1 MNLLSLVEN
10 VMVKLGGLPGLQF
23 LSRYVS
29 EYQSRRTRASQT
41 VGRHLSY
48 VQTVRG
54 AASDVKTAARGSKNE
69 EEGDLDEEEVEN
81 NYEES
86 YEEDDDESYL
96 Q

>member
-29 EYQSRRTRASQT
+29 EYQRRRTQASQT
-41 VGRHLSY
+41 IGRHRSY

-54 AASDVKTAARGSKNE
+54 TAEDVKKAAGGSKKE
-69 EEGDLDEEEVEN
+69 EEDDPDEEDVEN
-81 NYEES
+81 N